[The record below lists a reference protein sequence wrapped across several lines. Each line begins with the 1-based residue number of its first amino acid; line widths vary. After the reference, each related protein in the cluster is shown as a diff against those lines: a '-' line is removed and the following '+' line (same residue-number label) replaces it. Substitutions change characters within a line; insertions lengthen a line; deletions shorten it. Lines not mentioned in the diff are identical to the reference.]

1 VARDGQL
8 THGVLRRFMSGSGP
22 LKRASDRLEVLTR
35 VLLVCSVLAAVPI
48 ALTVASETHAQA
60 EREAVAE
67 ASSRHQSDATLLED
81 APWIGGGS
89 EGGVAEAGANAVWT
103 GPDGVERTGQ
113 VVAPAGTK
121 AGATVSVW
129 LDAQGERTSQ
139 PLTGGDVTARS
150 VGMAVLTFLGLSAL
164 ASAAQLSCR
173 TALHRGRIRRWARE
187 WAAVEPGWTHRVP

>member
-1 VARDGQL
+1 VARNGPK
-8 THGVLRRFMSGSGP
+8 TNGMLRRFMSGSGP

-48 ALTVASETHAQA
+48 ALTVASETHVQA
-60 EREAVAE
+60 GREAVAE

-81 APWIGGGS
+81 APWVGGGS

-103 GPDGVERTGQ
+103 GPDGVDRTGEII
-113 VVAPAGTK
+113 APAGAK
-121 AGATVSVW
+121 AGSTVSVW

-139 PLTGGDVTARS
+139 PLTGGDVMARS
-150 VGMAVLTFLGLSAL
+150 VGVAVVTFLGLSLL
-164 ASAAQLSCR
+164 AVAVQLSFR
-173 TALHRGRIRRWARE
+173 MALDRGRIRRWARE